1 MWVWCACIHCYLSYA
16 AVSLGVVPEKEA
28 LEGVPLFSKG
38 NEAVT
43 VDPKESQESLSARVA
58 QQTNTLMSLIKA
70 HESQICP
77 KQRQSGWERDSAQSQ
92 RGCRSA

>member
-1 MWVWCACIHCYLSYA
+1 MWVWCACVHCISYA

-38 NEAVT
+38 SEAVT
-43 VDPKESQESLSARVA
+43 VDPKESQESLSAQVA

-70 HESQICP
+70 HESQ
-77 KQRQSGWERDSAQSQ
+77 SGWERDSAQSQ
-92 RGCRSA
+92 RGCRST